1 MQLTIIMGIAVTKGN
16 YSKCDG
22 SGKIDNSQK
31 ISKLTKKLDSEI
43 TSVRKSALNEL
54 ASIGEPGILAMIDVL
69 EDDVNFMHMHP
80 EVIKTL
86 SAIGEPAVKLI
97 IESLDSES
105 DANIQWKL
113 LEALNAIGEPAIN
126 PLLQMLE
133 SKNAVER
140 SNAARTFGL
149 MSDKRALEPLI
160 NLLASDTDCEPRGN
174 VAKALGKIGDDKA
187 TDALIESL
195 NDTEAFVRR
204 ESAKALG
211 KLKNKKAVEPLI
223 MLLKDP
229 VYKVRADAATA
240 LKEIGD
246 DRAVAP
252 MIEVLDSRGGGWYW
266 SADHFIKAAI
276 LKFKSRRTV
285 ELLIEAFRSD
295 NIDIKQPAAETVAK
309 MGNIALKPL
318 VQALGDED
326 IEVRYYA
333 AKSLGL
339 KGDKR
344 AIKALMKIM
353 DNEDEDVDVRGV
365 SQNALME
372 IAPNY

>member
-1 MQLTIIMGIAVTKGN
+1 
-16 YSKCDG
+16 
-22 SGKIDNSQK
+22 
-31 ISKLTKKLDSEI
+31 
-43 TSVRKSALNEL
+43 
-54 ASIGEPGILAMIDVL
+54 
-69 EDDVNFMHMHP
+69 
-80 EVIKTL
+80 
-86 SAIGEPAVKLI
+86 LI
-97 IESLDSES
+97 IKSLDSES

-113 LEALNAIGEPAIN
+113 LEALNAIGEPAIE

-160 NLLASDTDCEPRGN
+160 KLLVSDTDCGPRGN
-174 VAKALGKIGDDKA
+174 IAEALGKIGDEKA

-204 ESAKALG
+204 ESAEALG
-211 KLKNKKAVEPLI
+211 KLKNEKAVEPLI
-223 MLLKDP
+223 KLLKDP
-229 VYKVRADAATA
+229 VFKVRADAATA

-266 SADHFIKAAI
+266 SADFFIKAAI
-276 LKFKSRRTV
+276 LNFKSIRTI

-318 VQALGDED
+318 VQALEDED

-333 AKSLGL
+333 AKSLRL

-344 AIKALMKIM
+344 AIKALMKVT
-353 DNEDEDVDVRGV
+353 DNEDEDIDIRVASRHAFDNIKEG
-365 SQNALME
+365 A
-372 IAPNY
+372 A

>member
-1 MQLTIIMGIAVTKGN
+1 MGIAVTKGN

>member
-1 MQLTIIMGIAVTKGN
+1 M
-16 YSKCDG
+16 
-22 SGKIDNSQK
+22 
-31 ISKLTKKLDSEI
+31 E
-43 TSVRKSALNEL
+43 
-54 ASIGEPGILAMIDVL
+54 
-69 EDDVNFMHMHP
+69 
-80 EVIKTL
+80 
-86 SAIGEPAVKLI
+86 EPAVQLI

-113 LEALNAIGEPAIN
+113 LEALNAIGEPAIE
-126 PLLQMLE
+126 PLLQMLG
-133 SKNAVER
+133 SKNPVER

-149 MSDKRALEPLI
+149 MSDKRAIEPLI
-160 NLLASDTDCEPRGN
+160 TLLASDSDCGPRGN
-174 VAKALGKIGDDKA
+174 AAEALGKIGDEKA

-211 KLKNKKAVEPLI
+211 KLKNKKAVDPLI
-223 MLLKDP
+223 KLLKDP
-229 VYKVRADAATA
+229 AYKVRADAATA

-266 SADHFIKAAI
+266 SADFFIKAAI
-276 LKFKSRRTV
+276 LNFKSIRTV

-318 VQALGDED
+318 VQALEDED
-326 IEVRYYA
+326 IEVRYCA

-344 AIKALMKIM
+344 AVKALKRVAE
-353 DNEDEDVDVRGV
+353 NEKEDCDVRGIAWL
-365 SQNALME
+365 ALKRVDE
-372 IAPNY
+372 NKNTLHIDV

>member
-1 MQLTIIMGIAVTKGN
+1 MENWSQ
-16 YSKCDG
+16 CDG

-31 ISKLTKKLDSEI
+31 ISKLTKKLGSEI
-43 TSVRKSALNEL
+43 TSVRKSALNKL
-54 ASIGEPGILAMIDVL
+54 ASLGEPGILAMIDVL
-69 EDDVNFMHMHP
+69 EDDGNYMYIHP
-80 EVIKTL
+80 EVIRAL
-86 SAIGEPAVKLI
+86 SSIGEPAVQPI

-105 DANIQWKL
+105 DANIQWNL
-113 LEALNAIGEPAIN
+113 LKALNAIGEPAIE

-133 SKNAVER
+133 SKKAVER

-149 MSDKRALEPLI
+149 MSDNKALEPLI
-160 NLLASDTDCEPRGN
+160 RLLVSDTDSGSRGN
-174 VAKALGKIGDDKA
+174 VAEALGKIGDEKA

-211 KLKNKKAVEPLI
+211 KLKDEKAVEPLI
-223 MLLKDP
+223 KLLKDP

-252 MIEVLDSRGGGWYW
+252 MIEVLDSHGGGWYW
-266 SADHFIKAAI
+266 SADFFIKDAI
-276 LKFKSRRTV
+276 LKFKNRRTV
-285 ELLIEAFRSD
+285 ELLIAAFGSD

-318 VQALGDED
+318 VQALEDEN

-344 AIKALMKIM
+344 AIKALKRID
-353 DNEDEDVDVRGV
+353 DNENEDYDVRRV
-365 SQNALME
+365 AHDTLME
-372 IAPNY
+372 IEMM